1 MDTIRTPVLIVGAT
15 CGGVPAALA
24 CARNGVRCV
33 VVEPTPWVGGQLTA
47 QAVPPDENPWVE
59 GDGPH
64 APADFRGCTGSYAAM
79 RSRVRDWYRD
89 NRHLTPAIRDHPRMN
104 PGRGWVSRLCAEP
117 RVIERVLRDM
127 LSDLP
132 VRGLIDLRTGWTPEQ
147 AHTLD
152 DRITAVTFVR
162 PQTGEQL
169 TVEAD
174 FVLDATDLGDV
185 LDMAKVESLIGA
197 ESQAVF
203 NELHARTDL
212 RAGVECDE
220 RDQQAFSW
228 CFAMEHRPGENH
240 TIARPTGYDFWRSF
254 VPDMAPPWTGPLF
267 SWTVPTHTG
276 KEGRELPMVPWPD
289 EPADGQ
295 WELWRYRRIVD
306 HAAYLETHA
315 DQYPDVC
322 LVNWVQMDHWLHPL
336 LGVSSEDRTQAYEAA
351 REQSRCLLYWMQTD
365 APRHDGGAGYKGLKL
380 RGDELGTA
388 DGFAMAAYIR
398 EPRRLRARTMLTE
411 AHVGTEQRQRDGHP
425 NQDATRWGVGESFAD
440 SIAIGHY
447 PIDLHPSCAGRN
459 NVYVPACPF
468 QIPFGSLVPVR
479 VRNLLS
485 AGKAL
490 GVSHVAN
497 GCTRLHPVEWAVG
510 EAAGLAAAW
519 CVTNRTEPHAICD
532 DQGAAAAALRAAAED
547 QSMPTQWPWDH

>member
-1 MDTIRTPVLIVGAT
+1 LDTIRTPVLIVGAT

-33 VVEPTPWVGGQLTA
+33 VVEPIAWVGGQLTA

-59 GDGPH
+59 GDGPG
-64 APADFRGCTGSYAAM
+64 APAGFRGCTGSYAAM
-79 RSRVRDWYRD
+79 REQVRAWYRANRPLIPQLRD
-89 NRHLTPAIRDHPRMN
+89 NPRMN

-127 LSDLP
+127 LSEP
-132 VRGLIDLRTGWTPEQ
+132 QVRGLIDLRTGWDLHRVQTH
-147 AHTLD
+147 A

-162 PQTGEQL
+162 PSGEEL

-185 LDMAKVESLIGA
+185 LDLGGVESLIGA
-197 ESQAVF
+197 EGQHIF
-203 NELHARTDL
+203 GEHHARTDL
-212 RAGVECDE
+212 RAGVDCDQ

-228 CFAMEHRPGENH
+228 CFALEHRQGENH
-240 TIARPTGYDFWRSF
+240 TIARPSDYDFWRSF
-254 VPDMAPPWTGPLF
+254 VPEMAPRWTGPLF

-276 KEGRELPMVPWPD
+276 KEGRHLPMVPWPD
-289 EPADGQ
+289 EPEQGQ

-306 HAAYLETHA
+306 RAAYIEA
-315 DQYPDVC
+315 QAAQFPDVC

-336 LGVSSEDRTQAYEAA
+336 LGVSQADRGQAYEAA
-351 REQSRCLLYWMQTD
+351 REQSRCLVYWMQTD
-365 APRHDGGAGYKGLKL
+365 APRHDGGTGYPGLKL
-380 RGDELGTA
+380 RGDELGTP

-411 AHVGTEQRQRDGHP
+411 VHVGTEQRKRDGRP
-425 NQDATRWGVGESFAD
+425 NQDATRYGAGASFTD
-440 SIAIGHY
+440 SIGIGHY
-447 PIDLHPSCAGRN
+447 PIDLHPSAAGRN

-468 QIPFGSLVPVR
+468 QIPLGALVPVR

-490 GVSHVAN
+490 GVSHVVN
-497 GCTRLHPVEWAVG
+497 GCTRLHPVEWAIG
-510 EAAGLAAAW
+510 EAAGLTAAR
-519 CVTNRTEPHAICD
+519 CVTHSTEPHAICD
-532 DQGAAAAALRAAAED
+532 DANATAALRAAAED
-547 QSMPTQWPWDH
+547 QSMPTKWPWDD